1 MAAKVMF
8 GGGSR
13 SDQVKK
19 SPATAADGRWESVME
34 SILTDG
40 EKLIGIFNLKG
51 PGRGRAAR
59 VVMLDSYDFAASRLK
74 VLHRSLKLANGG
86 AA

>member
-1 MAAKVMF
+1 MF
-8 GGGSR
+8 AGSSR
-13 SDQVKK
+13 NDQLKK

-51 PGRGRAAR
+51 PCRLRDAS
-59 VVMLDSYDFAASRLK
+59 VVMLYAYDFAASRLK
-74 VLHRSLKLANGG
+74 VLHRSLKLPNGS